1 MGRALKKN
9 LISIFLFAGAVAL
22 NLSMLGQASCAGSRA
37 PMQVNEAAAVA
48 AQHSFAF
55 GAAHPDGRGSKA
67 GSESLARGSAVK
79 CGCALDDSVTH
90 FDLNFDMKKVEPAP
104 QGRVPQALSAA
115 VSFFTNLPPVPQDR
129 PPAPA

>member
-1 MGRALKKN
+1 MKKN

-37 PMQVNEAAAVA
+37 PRQVNEAASVA

-67 GSESLARGSAVK
+67 GSERVVK

-90 FDLNFDMKKVEPAP
+90 LDLNFDVKKVEPAP
-104 QGRVPQALSAA
+104 QVRVPQALSAA

>member
-1 MGRALKKN
+1 MKKN

-37 PMQVNEAAAVA
+37 PRQVNEAAAVA

-55 GAAHPDGRGSKA
+55 GAAHPD